1 MRWLSEEV
9 ADIKRVYRKVQ
20 RLVDAYR
27 RKLGRRSEDPTLVYW
42 EGVLR
47 GLECLGLT
55 EENVLAEVEEQVD
68 TELETQQDWD
78 YR

>member
-1 MRWLSEEV
+1 MRWSSEEV
-9 ADIKRVYRKVQ
+9 ADIKRVYGKVQ

-27 RKLGRRSEDPTLVYW
+27 RKFGHRSENLTLVYW
-42 EGVLR
+42 EGVLL

-55 EENVLAEVEEQVD
+55 EENVLPEVEEQVD
-68 TELETQQDWD
+68 TELEEQRDWD